1 MSSSS
6 STKPAP
12 ISSPVSAHD
21 ERALSA
27 DVDRLAHALMQ
38 QLAPGEWAVQASH
51 DWRPN
56 DYDWATCH
64 GLSGKRAP
72 WAVFVQYS
80 FGGSSPRDGGG
91 SFSVMIL
98 RDGAHALTAVH
109 MEDTWRLHEGD
120 EALFEALRRACAE
133 VRGG

>member
-1 MSSSS
+1 MS

-38 QLAPGEWAVQASH
+38 RLAPGEWAVQTTH
-51 DWRPN
+51 DWRPD

-64 GLSGKRAP
+64 GMSGQRAP
-72 WAVFVQYS
+72 WAVCVQYS
-80 FGGSSPRDGGG
+80 FGGSSPKDGGG
-91 SFSVMIL
+91 SFSVTVL
-98 RDGAHALTAVH
+98 RAGQYALTAYHQQDAWVFSQ
-109 MEDTWRLHEGD
+109 GD
-120 EALFEALRRACAE
+120 DALFEALRRACAE